1 MLKSQPSHRRC
12 SMTTRKSQPFTTQHA
27 VINHEEKYNTYQYQY
42 IGFIWMK
49 KSQQEN
55 TSTQNPM
62 TFMTRDDT
70 RCVYI
75 SRYLKICY
83 PSFAHH
89 NQGTVTSTASMAFW
103 ISAWTGIEMV
113 KWWGWGGTMI
123 HHHHHHHH
131 HNHHHHLLLLNSWII
146 IIFIMKNHQSSWIIM
161 NNHESWSSSAAANLC
176 RTSEQT
182 VRHEP
187 PWSQIV
193 KPVLH
198 FVSKLINHKK
208 KHTGLKIILCIKRW
222 PALIASVIL
231 IGEICGTCG
240 RTKVLDPSDIFPVKH
255 REGNQTAAS
264 SSSGDKA
271 FLSPRGNVQWMKTGG
286 THVKKTDHSFY
297 NFSTRKLDGKDSIS
311 WHSKKG
317 RFWWVFP
324 RKMN

>member
-1 MLKSQPSHRRC
+1 MKSQPSHRRC

-27 VINHEEKYNTYQYQY
+27 VINQAYSCHAFNTWRKIQYLS
-42 IGFIWMK
+42 ISIHRIHMK
-49 KSQQEN
+49 KSQQEKHI
-55 TSTQNPM
+55 NPKSYD
-62 TFMTRDDT
+62 FYDT
-70 RCVYI
+70 RWYKMRI
-75 SRYLKICY
+75 YLKICY

-123 HHHHHHHH
+123 HHHHHH
-131 HNHHHHLLLLNSWII
+131 LLLKSWII

-187 PWSQIV
+187 KRSQIF

-198 FVSKLINHKK
+198 FVSKPIIHKK

-222 PALIASVIL
+222 PPLIASVIL
-231 IGEICGTCG
+231 IGENLWNLWSNESPWP
-240 RTKVLDPSDIFPVKH
+240 KWHF
-255 REGNQTAAS
+255 
-264 SSSGDKA
+264 SGETPLRK
-271 FLSPRGNVQWMKTGG
+271 PNRGLQ
-286 THVKKTDHSFY
+286 F
-297 NFSTRKLDGKDSIS
+297 
-311 WHSKKG
+311 
-317 RFWWVFP
+317 FW
-324 RKMN
+324 R